1 MSKNIITIITVLAVV
16 IFAYFVFKKHHPQII
31 QQEKVTNSEN
41 FDGKDM
47 KQVLLTTIRN
57 KNTSLSDLRKAT
69 ESLASILANEA
80 CTYLEKEN
88 VAIETPLARTTGTQ
102 IKNNVVLVPVLKGGL
117 TMLSAFTNFFKN
129 SKVKVGFIGSMRKK
143 KDSAVG
149 VYYDDLPPI
158 VKSDE
163 IIVLESVLASGGTAC
178 NTINKIKD
186 TGGKEEK
193 IILVTLVSAAEGIN
207 KIKKELPKVKIV
219 TASTNEKLNKERY
232 VVPGVGK
239 DFGARFYGWE

>member
-1 MSKNIITIITVLAVV
+1 MSKNIISIIAVLAVI
-16 IFAYFVFKKHHPQII
+16 IFAYFIFKKHLPQIT

-41 FDGKDM
+41 FVGEDM
-47 KQVLLTTIRN
+47 KQILLTTIRN
-57 KNTSLSDLRKAT
+57 KNTPLSDLRKAT

-80 CTYLEKEN
+80 SVYLEKEN
-88 VAIETPLARTTGTQ
+88 VTINTPWVKTTGTKL
-102 IKNNVVLVPVLKGGL
+102 KNNIILVSVLKGGL
-117 TMLSAFTNFFKN
+117 TLLDPFMNFFKDH
-129 SKVKVGFIGSMRKK
+129 KVKVGFIGSMRKGK
-143 KDSAVG
+143 KSAVG

-158 VKSDE
+158 AKSDE

-186 TGGKEEK
+186 AGGKEEK

-207 KIKKELPKVKIV
+207 KIRKELPKVRIV
-219 TASTNEKLNKERY
+219 TSGANEKLNKEHC